1 MERRPDLIINEEQFP
16 LLALSFEPPFH
27 LLHGVN
33 EVTAGMQ
40 RILPSAFALSMGL
53 GLAVLSDR
61 LLEPMELG
69 SHVGP
74 TVTETKV
81 MNRPYAFFI

>member
-1 MERRPDLIINEEQFP
+1 MIVNEEQFP
-16 LLALSFEPPFH
+16 LLEFSFEPPFH
-27 LLHGVN
+27 VLHGVN

-40 RILPSAFALSMGL
+40 RILPSEFALRMGL
-53 GLAVLSDR
+53 GLDVLSDR
-61 LLEPMELG
+61 FLEPMELG

-74 TVTETKV
+74 TVTETKA